1 MGVME
6 GEGRE
11 VGVME
16 GEGREVGVMD
26 WTTVT
31 L

>member
-26 WTTVT
+26 WTPVT